1 MTRSATTI
9 SETPIFLIGF
19 MTSGKSTV
27 GRLVAGRLGWDFRD
41 LDQVVTAAAGMS
53 VAQIFAAEG
62 EAGFRR
68 READALAAAAAWRR
82 TVVATGGG
90 AACDENNL
98 RRLLDAG
105 RVVTLGVSPAE
116 VVRRAQGGAE
126 RPLLG
131 AGGGDPLR
139 AATALLRARAGF
151 YARAHHQVETDG
163 RSIDAV
169 AQEVL
174 RVLGAWS

>member
-1 MTRSATTI
+1 VTRSVTTI
-9 SETPIFLIGF
+9 PETPIFLIGF

-41 LDQVVTAAAGMS
+41 LDQVITAPAGMS

-68 READALAAAAAWRR
+68 READALATAAGWRR

-90 AACDENNL
+90 AACEETNL

-116 VVRRAQGGAE
+116 VVRRSRGGAE
-126 RPLLG
+126 RPLL
-131 AGGGDPLR
+131 AGGGNPLR
-139 AATALLRARAGF
+139 AATDLLRARAGF

-163 RSIDAV
+163 RSIEAV
-169 AQEVL
+169 AEEVL
-174 RVLGAWS
+174 RVLGAR